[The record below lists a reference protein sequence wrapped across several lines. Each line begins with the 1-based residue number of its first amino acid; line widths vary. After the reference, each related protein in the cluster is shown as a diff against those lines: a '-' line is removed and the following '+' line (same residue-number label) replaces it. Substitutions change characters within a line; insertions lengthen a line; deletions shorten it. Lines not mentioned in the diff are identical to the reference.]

1 MVELGQIYYSGELN
15 VKKWSYLLSGILIGA
30 VVATA
35 GNAFA
40 DQVKS
45 LIGEKVAGE
54 YTVKV
59 NGSSLTENAIVVDGK
74 AHVPLRAVSDSLGAG
89 IKVDG
94 KTIQIDTQSKTES
107 SVEEKNTSLETP
119 NGNNNN
125 SQEIIDSIKSY
136 RAFWERSLEG
146 AEESQVKFNKRIEE
160 LTNLPA
166 SNDPITQENR
176 KKSLAH
182 AQEMIEENNKKIAEY
197 KAKIAEID
205 AQLAAKLN
213 K

>member
-1 MVELGQIYYSGELN
+1 M
-15 VKKWSYLLSGILIGA
+15 KKWSYLLSGILIGA

-94 KTIQIDTQSKTES
+94 KTIQIDTQSNTES
-107 SVEEKNTSLETP
+107 SVEPKKESGQTIETGKDKNSSYQGDRSEETKEYWVKTK
-119 NGNNNN
+119 G
-125 SQEIIDSIKSY
+125 Y
-136 RAFWERSLEG
+136 WEQRVNDTED
-146 AEESQVKFNKRIEE
+146 SQVKLNKQLDT

-166 SNDPITQENR
+166 SKDPITQESR
-176 KKSLAH
+176 KNSIARTQGL
-182 AQEMIEENNKKIAEY
+182 IEENNKKIVEY
-197 KAKIAEID
+197 KAKISEIEGR
-205 AQLAAKLN
+205 LEVLN

>member
-1 MVELGQIYYSGELN
+1 M
-15 VKKWSYLLSGILIGA
+15 KKWSYLLSGILIGA

-54 YTVKV
+54 YNVKV

-94 KTIQIDTQSKTES
+94 KTIQIDTQSNVKSSIETKDTSNKTVVDS
-107 SVEEKNTSLETP
+107 QIEKNKEVI
-119 NGNNNN
+119 
-125 SQEIIDSIKSY
+125 ESIKRYKSFY
-136 RAFWERSLEG
+136 EG
-146 AEESQVKFNKRIEE
+146 QLRDIEDSQIKYNKRIEE
-160 LTNLPA
+160 LTNLPE
-166 SNDPITQENR
+166 SNDPITQANR
-176 KKSLAH
+176 KKSLIS
-182 AQEMIEENNKKIAEY
+182 AQESIEENNKKIADY

-205 AQLAAKLN
+205 AQIAAKLN
-213 K
+213 Q